1 MVNILTKLFTN
12 TPEKALTKYKE
23 LVAEV
28 AEWEDDLKNLTDEQ
42 LSGKTAEL
50 RERLA
55 KGEELDDLLPEA
67 FACVREASRRTIG
80 LRHYDVQ
87 IIGGAV
93 LHEGKIAE
101 MKTGEGKT
109 LVATLP
115 LFVNALAGEGA
126 HLVTVNDYLARRDA
140 QWMGPVYH
148 ALGMTVAC
156 LQHES
161 AYVYDPAVTA
171 DEPSM
176 RRLRAVSRQEGYRAD
191 ITYGTNHEFGFD
203 YLRDNMVL
211 EASQQVQRRLAYAIV
226 DEVDYILIDEART
239 PLIISGPAQEPTQ
252 VYANMARLVPRLKQ
266 DEDFTVDEKH
276 KSVTVLDPGIDK
288 MEGWLGVQNMYAP
301 ENMLLVHHMEN
312 GLRALALYHKDKEYV
327 VQDGKIIIVDEFT
340 GRLMEGRRWSDG
352 LHQAVEAKEGL
363 KVQQETVTYATITLQ
378 NYFRMY
384 KKLAGMTGTAM
395 TEAEEFA
402 KIYRLD
408 VAPIPTHHPM
418 IREDQADLIFTTEKG
433 KWKALAKEITDDH
446 AKGRPILIGTT
457 SIEKSELLTDML
469 KREGVPC
476 QVLNA
481 KQHDREATIVAQAG
495 RLGAVTVATNMA
507 GRGTDIVLGGN
518 PDGLLR
524 EALKKERHTEETA
537 PPALLARVR
546 DEVTARWKEEH
557 DQVVKL
563 GGLLVVGTER
573 HEARRIDNQLRGR
586 TGRQGDPGASRF
598 YVALDD
604 ELMRRFGGDRI
615 KGIMNWAG
623 FKEEEALENSMVSR
637 AMEGAQVKVEAYNF
651 EIRKY
656 LVEYDDVVN
665 RHRDVIYAE
674 RAKITGEA
682 DLKSNVQDMVE
693 RELKELLNVR
703 LAGRD
708 SEDWDVEGLVAE
720 LQTIF
725 LLPQE
730 LQPDRLAEMT
740 RDEIVQAVLGYAR
753 SFYKEREEALGA
765 ENMRGLERLVML
777 RVIDS
782 HWVAHL
788 TAMEALRQGIGL
800 QSAGQRDP
808 LVSYRTEAHASFQQ
822 LLENIQRDIV
832 HTIYHASLA
841 MQPAASSVPQPAG
854 QPQPVRAPLPV
865 RATAKQ
871 QSPMA
876 AVMANRQVQPARA
889 GEKVGRNDPCPCGSG
904 QKYKR
909 CHGTGA

>member
-12 TPEKALTKYKE
+12 TPEKALAKYRE

-28 AEWEDDLKNLTDEQ
+28 GEWEDDLKKLTDEQ

-55 KGEELDDLLPEA
+55 KGEALDDLLPEA
-67 FACVREASRRTIG
+67 FACVREASRRATG

-176 RRLRAVSRQEGYRAD
+176 RRLRAVSRQEAYRAD

-203 YLRDNMVL
+203 FLRDNMVL

-239 PLIISGPAQEPTQ
+239 PLIISGPAQESTS
-252 VYANMARLVPRLKQ
+252 VYATMARLAPRLKQ

-276 KSVTVLDPGIDK
+276 KSVTVLEPGIDK

-312 GLRALALYHKDKEYV
+312 SLRALALYHKDKEYV

-352 LHQAVEAKEGL
+352 LHQAVEAKESL

-408 VAPIPTHHPM
+408 VVPIPTHHPM
-418 IREDQADLIFTTEKG
+418 IREDQPDLIFTTEKG
-433 KWKALAKEITDDH
+433 KWKALAKAIAEEH

-537 PPALLARVR
+537 PPTLLARTR
-546 DEVTARWKEEH
+546 GEVTARWKEEH

-674 RAKITGEA
+674 RAKITGQA
-682 DLKSNVQDMVE
+682 DLKANVQDMVE

-703 LAGRD
+703 LTGRD
-708 SEDWDVEGLVAE
+708 AEDWDVEGLVAE
-720 LQTIF
+720 LPAIF
-725 LLPQE
+725 PLPQE
-730 LQPDRLAEMT
+730 LQQDRLAEMA
-740 RDEIVQAVLGYAR
+740 RDEIVQSVLEYAR

-765 ENMRGLERLVML
+765 ETMRGLERLVML

-841 MQPAASSVPQPAG
+841 MQPAASTTPQPAG
-854 QPQPVRAPLPV
+854 QPQPARAPLPARV
-865 RATAKQ
+865 TAKQ

-904 QKYKR
+904 KKYKR
-909 CHGTGA
+909 CHGAAG